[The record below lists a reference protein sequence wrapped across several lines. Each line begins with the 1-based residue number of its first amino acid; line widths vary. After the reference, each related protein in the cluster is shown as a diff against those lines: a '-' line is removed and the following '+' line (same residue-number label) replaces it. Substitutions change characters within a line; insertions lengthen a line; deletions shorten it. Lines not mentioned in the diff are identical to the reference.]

1 MRAGVKRPA
10 RVKQRLPCLS
20 IDVVDANHLFPS
32 LIGHAVLVSLPGAAR
47 SASVAFPTIALAAMN
62 PQRVVRLGIS
72 PGKQERGFIRRLSHS
87 GNGICN
93 CLKLCSLVFSFS
105 VFVEN
110 RERQY
115 GE

>member
-1 MRAGVKRPA
+1 MRAGVKCPA
-10 RVKQRLPCLS
+10 RVVQCLPCLS
-20 IDVVDANHLFPS
+20 IDVVNANHLFPTF
-32 LIGHAVLVSLPGAAR
+32 IGHAVLVSLPRAAR
-47 SASVAFPTIALAAMN
+47 PACIAFPTIALAAMN
-62 PQRVVRLGIS
+62 PQRVVRFGIP

-87 GNGICN
+87 GNGIGN
-93 CLKLCSLVFSFS
+93 RLKLCSLVFRFS